1 MSKTILNACLVIY
14 KKLTPQN
21 QNQQKKAGAYV
32 SHFFLVGG
40 QSTSLFVDRLL
51 AQLVVQMGD
60 NTIHCVNVYPVNS
73 TNGFPNTYP
82 LDSAT

>member
-1 MSKTILNACLVIY
+1 MFINLQEINTLELEPT
-14 KKLTPQN
+14 KKSDSLR
-21 QNQQKKAGAYV
+21 ADAYV
-32 SHFFLVGG
+32 SHFFLVGD

-51 AQLVVQMGD
+51 AQLVVHMGD
-60 NTIHCVNVYPVNS
+60 NTIHWVNGYLVNS